1 VWLVRAH
8 VPAYSHF
15 QSVAGQ
21 PGTLRE
27 HAPIANGAIMAV
39 AAPPEITVMVAVAYE
54 MAGVV
59 GGLRCQDQ
67 DPTLLGLGSTIQLFC
82 ESTYEVSFYL
92 PYASTNSTS
101 TA

>member
-1 VWLVRAH
+1 MH
-8 VPAYSHF
+8 SSHF
-15 QSVAGQ
+15 QNIAGQ

-27 HAPIANGAIMAV
+27 HTPIANSAIMAV
-39 AAPPEITVMVAVAYE
+39 AVPPETTVMMAVTYE
-54 MAGVV
+54 IAGIV

-67 DPTLLGLGSTIQLFC
+67 DPTLLGLGSTIQLFYKG
-82 ESTYEVSFYL
+82 TYEISFYL